1 VSANHRHRV
10 AVIAG
15 DGIGREVIP
24 AGLAV
29 LEAVT
34 RSSGIRLQTTDFPWG
49 CDYYRRTGRMLDE
62 DGFDRLRDFDAIY
75 FGAVGAPDVPDHVS
89 VWELILPIRQ
99 RFDQYVNLR
108 PMRLMP
114 GVRGPL
120 AGRGPADLD
129 MLCVRENS
137 EGEYSGA
144 GGRLHVGTPHELA
157 TETALFTR
165 RGIERI
171 VRFAFE
177 AAARRPRKRLA
188 SATKS
193 NALRYSM
200 VLWDEVVAAVA
211 PDYAQVSVQRYHVDA
226 LAARMITHPD
236 TVDVI
241 VASNLFGDIL
251 TDLGAALTGSLG
263 LAPGANVNPER
274 RFPSMFEPIH
284 GSAPDIV
291 GKGIANPVGAVWAGA
306 MMLEHLG
313 ERAAHDRVIAAIESV
328 LGEGR
333 DRTPDLGG
341 TATTADMTAAL
352 RAALERSH

>member
-1 VSANHRHRV
+1 VSADHRHRV
-10 AVIAG
+10 AVVPG

-29 LEAVT
+29 LETAAGA
-34 RSSGIRLQTTDFPWG
+34 SGIRLETTGFPWG
-49 CDYYRRTGRMLDE
+49 CDHYLRTGRMLDA

-75 FGAVGAPDVPDHVS
+75 FGAVGAPGVPDHVS

-99 RFDQYVNLR
+99 RFEQYVNLR
-108 PMRLMP
+108 PMRLLP
-114 GVRGPL
+114 GVKGPL
-120 AGRGPADLD
+120 ANRGPADLD

-165 RGIERI
+165 HGIERI
-171 VRFAFE
+171 VRFAF
-177 AAARRPRKRLA
+177 AAAMRRPRRKLA

-193 NALRYSM
+193 NALRHSM

-211 PDYAQVSVQRYHVDA
+211 PEYPQVAVQRYHVDA
-226 LAARMITHPD
+226 LAARMITAPD

-241 VASNLFGDIL
+241 VGSNLFGDIL

-263 LAPGANVNPER
+263 LAPGGNVNPER

-284 GSAPDIV
+284 GSAPDIA
-291 GKGIANPVGAVWAGA
+291 GQGIANPVGAVWAGA
-306 MMLEHLG
+306 MMLDHLG
-313 ERAAHDRVIAAIESV
+313 EREAHDRVMAAIEGV
-328 LGEGR
+328 LAEGKV
-333 DRTPDLGG
+333 RTPDLGG
-341 TATTADMTAAL
+341 KSTTEEMASAL
-352 RAALERSH
+352 RAALEA